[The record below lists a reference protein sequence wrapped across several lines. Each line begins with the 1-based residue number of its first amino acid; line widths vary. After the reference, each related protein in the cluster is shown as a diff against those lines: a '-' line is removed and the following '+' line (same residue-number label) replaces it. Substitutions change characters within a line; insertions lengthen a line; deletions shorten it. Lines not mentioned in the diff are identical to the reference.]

1 MRGIPRA
8 PRLPR
13 REAPVEKLADDH
25 WTIECATQRMT
36 VQSWKKILLAGDDR
50 IWVAGRSR
58 RLVAKRMGFGIVEVS
73 KEPLKE

>member
-1 MRGIPRA
+1 MGIPRG

-13 REAPVEKLADDH
+13 QEAPVEKLSEDH
-25 WTIECATQRMT
+25 WTIEIATQRMT
-36 VQSWKKILLAGDDR
+36 VKSWRKILLAGDDR

-58 RLVAKRMGFGIVEVS
+58 RLVAKRMGFGVVEVS